1 MAGEREKRDFG
12 GDSPGGMV
20 FRWVGPN
27 RDVPLRHVQVG
38 ATCIKKRR
46 SRRRITKGRLPPWNC
61 LGEMLMHRMRG
72 DAPTKVQNSSRHNVE
87 NLCVHSCGSNLW
99 MTARAS
105 RLVLRGEEEM
115 VRVDRTNHIKIRG
128 KALQLMKYSRRTTTI
143 L

>member
-61 LGEMLMHRMRG
+61 LGEILM
-72 DAPTKVQNSSRHNVE
+72 
-87 NLCVHSCGSNLW
+87 
-99 MTARAS
+99 
-105 RLVLRGEEEM
+105 GEEEM
-115 VRVDRTNHIKIRG
+115 VRVDHTNHIKIRG